1 MVTMAD
7 SKPGQEPS
15 MEEILSSIRRIIAED
30 ESVEER
36 SAPGAPARLGPASA
50 EPNEVLELTEIVAE
64 PGPRPT
70 PPPAPPPSIA
80 ATRPVETAAPTPVE
94 PARHERSV
102 TPASVDEG
110 LISAEAAK
118 ASAQALARLTRAGS
132 ADERKT
138 PAGANVTMEKF
149 LTDMLTP
156 LLREWLDRH
165 LPEIVER
172 VVEQEVKKLARRA
185 ELL

>member
-1 MVTMAD
+1 MAD

-36 SAPGAPARLGPASA
+36 SAPGAPARSGPTPA

-64 PGPRPT
+64 PSPRPAS
-70 PPPAPPPSIA
+70 PPAPPPSA
-80 ATRPVETAAPTPVE
+80 AAMRPVEPAPPPQPE
-94 PARHERSV
+94 PARHEWSA
-102 TPASVDEG
+102 TPAAVDES

-132 ADERKT
+132 VDERKT
-138 PAGANVTMEKF
+138 PTGANVTMEKF
-149 LTDMLTP
+149 LTDLLTP

-165 LPEIVER
+165 LPEIVEH